1 MSQPQAGG
9 SAKLVLVSW
18 LNENGKD
25 VVYVQNAET
34 NEVQKITSEP
44 NKNNFRIVEVHR
56 NADPK
61 EFEAIISNGSEQ
73 IPVKFRF

>member
-1 MSQPQAGG
+1 
-9 SAKLVLVSW
+9 
-18 LNENGKD
+18 
-25 VVYVQNAET
+25 
-34 NEVQKITSEP
+34 
-44 NKNNFRIVEVHR
+44 VHP